1 MCRINYMISVC
12 LFFFLMIRRPPR
24 ATRTDTLFPYT
35 TLFRSVGLWALDG
48 RGALATLAPPWID
61 LQLTALGWLWFLNL
75 YNFMD
80 GIDGITGTETVSI
93 GVRSEERRVGK
104 ECDRTCR
111 YGWSP
116 YH

>member
-1 MCRINYMISVC
+1 MLC
-12 LFFFLMIRRPPR
+12 LFVFKQKTAYEMRISDWSSDVCSSDL
-24 ATRTDTLFPYT
+24 
-35 TLFRSVGLWALDG
+35 LWALDG